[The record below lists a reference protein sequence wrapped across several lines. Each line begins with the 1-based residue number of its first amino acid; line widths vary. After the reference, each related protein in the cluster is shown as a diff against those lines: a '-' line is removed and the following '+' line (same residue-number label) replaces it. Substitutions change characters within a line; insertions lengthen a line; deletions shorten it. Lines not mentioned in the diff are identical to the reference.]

1 MCNPR
6 WHLHSN
12 NLIIVAFVA
21 SIISI
26 APALIAYAKRKMV
39 RNYEVIAYILNLTC
53 FTAMLV
59 LVLIL
64 ETMNVREETCS

>member
-39 RNYEVIAYILNLTC
+39 RNYEVIAYILDLLHCYASAGANLMYT
-53 FTAMLV
+53 
-59 LVLIL
+59 
-64 ETMNVREETCS
+64 